1 MKAEL
6 RETQRELDKANAS
19 KEDIPADA
27 AAFIAAVTKVDLP
40 SFWDADPVLWFRQCE
55 SAFRHAGTVSSGVKF
70 DHIVGKLPNAV
81 SLSCRSLLL
90 NINFEDKDAY
100 ERIKA
105 HLCKNYGKTK
115 WQMGYSLLDSPASA
129 TAAHPSFC
137 RISGLSCHQARL
149 KESYSS
155 VFS

>member
-1 MKAEL
+1 MAELAAMKAEL
-6 RETQRELDKANAS
+6 RQTQRKLDKANAA

-90 NINFEDKDAY
+90 SINFENKDAY
-100 ERIKA
+100 KRIKA
-105 HLCKNYGKTK
+105 HLCKNYGKSK
-115 WQMGYSLLDSPASA
+115 
-129 TAAHPSFC
+129 
-137 RISGLSCHQARL
+137 
-149 KESYSS
+149 
-155 VFS
+155 